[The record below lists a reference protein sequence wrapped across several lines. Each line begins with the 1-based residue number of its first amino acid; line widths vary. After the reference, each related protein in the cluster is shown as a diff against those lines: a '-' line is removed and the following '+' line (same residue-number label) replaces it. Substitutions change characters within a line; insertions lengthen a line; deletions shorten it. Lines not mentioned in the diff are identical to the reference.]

1 MKPSNILR
9 KLKEF
14 LVQQIGFKQ
23 KQNMKEQKDFNKNQR
38 RHRRNCKWEEDN
50 Y

>member
-1 MKPSNILR
+1 MRLSNILR

-14 LVQQIGFKQ
+14 HVQQIGFKQ
-23 KQNMKEQKDFNKNQR
+23 KQNMKEQKDFNRNQR
-38 RHRRNCKWEEDN
+38 RHKSNYKWEEDN